1 MVSSA
6 AASSERSFL
15 SSLLDEGGVSGTWS
29 GAGSSRW
36 SSRMTGGRSCMINVS
51 TPLLEGAGPKSASW
65 PGKSRSPANLLSCTS
80 PHTTIRTS
88 GCLSRKASRY
98 CNASAGRPRPSLCT
112 RAHSAI
118 AGHLV
123 RAPRKSSLIFVIPPE
138 PTTYMVSRTGWILH
152 SYKGVRPSG
161 DPRSSICPAPS
172 PEVSPP
178 QRAVPC
184 RRIRAPA
191 ARRLH
196 PLDQK
201 RPWNRGGRDPLQC
214 APHRVVPYAEQR
226 VSIFAVGEAPAG
238 VIGVRLA

>member
-1 MVSSA
+1 
-6 AASSERSFL
+6 
-15 SSLLDEGGVSGTWS
+15 
-29 GAGSSRW
+29 
-36 SSRMTGGRSCMINVS
+36 
-51 TPLLEGAGPKSASW
+51 
-65 PGKSRSPANLLSCTS
+65 
-80 PHTTIRTS
+80 
-88 GCLSRKASRY
+88 
-98 CNASAGRPRPSLCT
+98 
-112 RAHSAI
+112 
-118 AGHLV
+118 
-123 RAPRKSSLIFVIPPE
+123 
-138 PTTYMVSRTGWILH
+138 MVSRTGWILH
-152 SYKGVRPSG
+152 SYNGVRPPG

-238 VIGVRLA
+238 VIGVRLAYASFRSCTPADNPPSVASRAVGRLHDTINGLSSGRRFSDRLNSGLQR